1 MTRRARSVPGGRHAG
16 VPATR
21 LLAPATLAAVAVA
34 CAGVTGSA
42 APSASPVSPVE
53 AALAVSGEAAQPN
66 IVMVMLDDANPHDGR
81 LWSADTMPRLNE
93 LIVSQGIRF
102 TDFHSEVPLC
112 GPSRANL
119 LTGQHAHNS
128 GANSNQGQQLDP
140 STTIA
145 TELQQAG
152 YHTAYV
158 GKYLN
163 GYRGMSAD
171 RQDPP
176 GWSEF
181 DVINSNQGKYFWYQ
195 MRDRQGGI
203 TQHRTEPGDYS
214 TDVIADLAVQR
225 IQEAP
230 DDQPLFAI
238 ISPFTPHD
246 PNLPAPRHEGDPRCR
261 DIEPWAPP
269 NYDEADVS
277 DKPAYIQETPLLGD
291 GGYDLTAHCESLL
304 SVDELIGRVGDELAA
319 QDRLEDTLFIFTA
332 DNGKTWGEHRRVGKV
347 SPYSTPQP
355 VYAAWPAG
363 RGRAPRDDDTT
374 LSMIDF
380 AATFCEL
387 GGCSM
392 GPYPNGQPGPDGL
405 SFAPLLTDAPLAHG
419 RRSILHT
426 VPGGGDRPVFWA
438 LRTAV
443 DHPAGR
449 WLYVENEDGFREL
462 YDISGG
468 LCYEWSEG
476 SGGDPC
482 LLTNLLAGESGP
494 DVEAVAGSLAAE
506 LAELK
511 VEVAPEPVLRQGF
524 VPTWMVTMPPD
535 MPNQSMSSR
544 PAARMISA
552 MRSGAG

>member
-1 MTRRARSVPGGRHAG
+1 M
-16 VPATR
+16 
-21 LLAPATLAAVAVA
+21 
-34 CAGVTGSA
+34 
-42 APSASPVSPVE
+42 ASE
-53 AALAVSGEAAQPN
+53 AIRPN

-128 GANSNQGQQLDP
+128 GANSNDGQQLDP
-140 STTIA
+140 ATTIA

-163 GYRGMSAD
+163 GYRGLTAD
-171 RQDPP
+171 RIDPP

-195 MRDRQGGI
+195 IRDRRGDI
-203 TQHRTEPGDYS
+203 RQHRTAPEDYS
-214 TDVIADLAVQR
+214 TDVIADVAVER
-225 IQEAP
+225 IREAP
-230 DDQPLFAI
+230 AAQPLFAI
-238 ISPFTPHD
+238 IAPFTPHQ

-277 DKPAYIQETPLLGD
+277 DKPAYIGKAPQLGD
-291 GGYDLTAHCESLL
+291 GGFDLTAHCESLL

-319 QDRLEDTLFIFTA
+319 QGRLEDTVFIFTA
-332 DNGKTWGEHRRVGKV
+332 DNGMTWGEHRRVGKV
-347 SPYSTPQP
+347 SPYSTAQP
-355 VYAAWPAG
+355 AYAAWPAG
-363 RGRAPRDDDTT
+363 RGRTARDDDTT
-374 LSMIDF
+374 LSMTDF

-387 GGCSM
+387 GGCQM
-392 GPYPNGQPGPDGL
+392 GPYPNGQATSDGL
-405 SFAPLLTDAPLAHG
+405 SFAALLADEPYPYQRPST
-419 RRSILHT
+419 LHT
-426 VPGGGDRPVFWA
+426 VPSGGDRPVFWA
-438 LRTAV
+438 LRTTT
-443 DHPAGR
+443 DHAKGR
-449 WLYVENEDGFREL
+449 WLYVENNDGFREL

-468 LCYEWSEG
+468 LCYEWSED

-482 LLTNLLAGESGP
+482 LLSNLLAGSV
-494 DVEAVAGSLAAE
+494 DADLEALTGSLAAE

-511 VEVAPEPVLRQGF
+511 VEVAPVPVLR
-524 VPTWMVTMPPD
+524 
-535 MPNQSMSSR
+535 
-544 PAARMISA
+544 
-552 MRSGAG
+552 